1 MLAQTI
7 GRARAHPD
15 HGGGAQDAVAIDQRP
30 DEIVLSVGSPAIM
43 AGAARG
49 WDFVHDSAI

>member
-1 MLAQTI
+1 
-7 GRARAHPD
+7 
-15 HGGGAQDAVAIDQRP
+15 
-30 DEIVLSVGSPAIM
+30 VLSVGSPAIM